1 MRSVERASTDCC
13 AAIVIALRPR
23 FGEGPARSVSRAR
36 YATGMAI
43 AAALGSNLIVK
54 TVLAFTAGGRR
65 FGLGFLSC
73 MAAPA
78 ALFGVATAVVTAALP
93 Q

>member
-1 MRSVERASTDCC
+1 MLGVDRLSAVCRSWAASTF
-13 AAIVIALRPR
+13 AS
-23 FGEGPARSVSRAR
+23 PAPAPVAPTRSWPVV
-36 YATGMAI
+36 AI